1 MTRLINVTYYVE
13 MNICRWYD
21 YNKHLAMYFVFFLR
35 QQVNAAA
42 TVSINIIESI
52 TGYQN
57 HKMSEFLSS
66 LSCLSLSLSMMQRSL
81 LYSSSGSEFED
92 LF

>member
-1 MTRLINVTYYVE
+1 MQLLLS
-13 MNICRWYD
+13 D
-21 YNKHLAMYFVFFLR
+21 
-35 QQVNAAA
+35 
-42 TVSINIIESI
+42 INIIESI
-52 TGYQN
+52 TCL
-57 HKMSEFLSS
+57 SESYRISELSS